1 MSYLKDLYQT
11 SIRKNLKDKFGFK
24 NELEIPRLEKVSLNI
39 AFKTADA
46 DNNFLKYVVEQLSA
60 IAGQKAV
67 LVKARKSVSS
77 FKLREGM
84 PIACKVTL
92 RGDRMF
98 EFLDRLVFIALPK
111 IRDFRGLSAKNFN
124 QSGHY
129 SFGIKEHT
137 IFPEIDLDKAYKIL
151 GMNINIVSTA
161 KNVEEAKAL
170 LTELKFPIK

>member
-11 SIRKNLKDKFGFK
+11 SVRKNLKEKFGYK

-39 AFKTADA
+39 AFKTTDS
-46 DNNFLKYVVEQLSA
+46 DNNFLKYVVQQLSM

-67 LVKARKSVSS
+67 LVDAKKSVSS

-84 PIACKVTL
+84 PIACIVTL
-92 RGDRMF
+92 RGERMY

-111 IRDFRGLSAKNFN
+111 IRDFRGLSGKTFN

-129 SFGIKEHT
+129 GFGIKEHT
-137 IFPEIDLDKAYKIL
+137 IFPEIDLDKAYKML
-151 GMNINIVSTA
+151 GMTINIVSSA
-161 KNVEEAKAL
+161 KKAEEMKAL

>member
-11 SIRKNLKDKFGFK
+11 SARKNLKEKFGYK
-24 NELEIPRLEKVSLNI
+24 NEFRIPKLKKVSLNI
-39 AFKTADA
+39 AFKTTDS
-46 DNNFLKYVVEQLSA
+46 DNNFLKYVVEQLSL

-67 LVKARKSVSS
+67 LVNAKKSVSS

-84 PIACKVTL
+84 PIACVVTL
-92 RGDRMF
+92 RGERMY

-111 IRDFRGLSAKNFN
+111 IRDFRGLSSKTFN

-151 GMNINIVSTA
+151 GMTISIISNAESS
-161 KNVEEAKAL
+161 EEMKAL
-170 LTELKFPIK
+170 LMELKFPIK